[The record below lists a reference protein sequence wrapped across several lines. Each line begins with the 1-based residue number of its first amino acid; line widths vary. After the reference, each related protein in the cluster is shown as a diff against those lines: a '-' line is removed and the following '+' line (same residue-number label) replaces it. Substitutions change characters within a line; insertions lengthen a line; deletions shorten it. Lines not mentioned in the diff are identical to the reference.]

1 MTKVSYLKKVIE
13 EKFKQ
18 TGAGNVALLLRFLTR
33 SEEKEL
39 SRWYVVTREPYG
51 FVKFEKR
58 EEVFDEDNGQLK
70 LL

>member
-1 MTKVSYLKKVIE
+1 LTKISYLKSIIN

-18 TGAGNVALLLRFLTR
+18 SGEENIALLLRFLTK

-39 SRWYVVTREPYG
+39 SRWYVITREPYG
-51 FVKFEKR
+51 FINFEKR
-58 EEVFDEDNGQLK
+58 KGVFDEDNGQLK

>member
-1 MTKVSYLKKVIE
+1 MSKVSYLKRIIDD
-13 EKFKQ
+13 KFK
-18 TGAGNVALLLRFLTR
+18 TRPANVALLLRFLTR

-39 SRWYVVTREPYG
+39 SRWYVITREPCG

-58 EEVFDEDNGQLK
+58 EGVFDEDNGQLK

>member
-1 MTKVSYLKKVIE
+1 MTKISYLKRIIE

-18 TGAGNVALLLRFLTR
+18 TGQANVALLLRFL
-33 SEEKEL
+33 SKAEEEEL
-39 SRWYVVTREPYG
+39 SRWYVITREPFG

-58 EEVFDEDNGQLK
+58 EGVFDENNGQLK